1 MVSRKRNI
9 STPQFPLLPLNF
21 QEEVSKDMKKAISF
35 LVNML
40 TTNSLCPP
48 LP

>member
-1 MVSRKRNI
+1 MVSCERNI

-21 QEEVSKDMKKAISF
+21 QEKLSKDMKQAISF
-35 LVNML
+35 LVNIV